1 MKLQSAPCLL
11 SAAVAIVAAILGW
24 LTWPLTST
32 PVSAP
37 LANSIYEFTAVD
49 IKGRDVRIGDL
60 TEGKV
65 ALIVNTASKCGF
77 THVYNDLQRLYE
89 KYGQRGFVVLG

>member
-1 MKLQSAPCLL
+1 MKIQSGLCLL
-11 SAAVAIVAAILGW
+11 SAAVLVVAAILGGIAW
-24 LTWPLTST
+24 SPSST
-32 PVSAP
+32 TLSAP
-37 LANSIYEFTAVD
+37 SVSSIYEFTAVD

-77 THVYNDLQRLYE
+77 THVYDDLQRLYE
-89 KYGQRGFVVLG
+89 KYGQRGLVVLG